1 MKRCKCSLALVCLS
15 ATALSLN
22 AAAQAQENRNAN
34 PEERAI
40 RAAASE
46 YVAAGRR
53 GDRDAMKRMWA
64 ADGDYMDAAGRVFQV
79 RDLFAQRIAAAPSNT
94 HDAAPSAPTSSLRF
108 ITPDV
113 AIEDGVAELGT
124 SGDGNELSGRFTTVW
139 VKRDGRWL
147 ISSLREAV
155 SVSPSTNEHL
165 QPLNWLVGE
174 WAGTTADAVI
184 LLSSQW
190 SGDGNYLL
198 REFLI
203 RREGH
208 DEISAT
214 QRIGWDAS
222 AGEIKS
228 WTFDSQGGS
237 SEARWRRDG
246 DRWVVASDDVT
257 ADGKESKTSTV
268 YTPVADGQFQCEVQG
283 AWDAAGG
290 KPAAE
295 NLNALR
301 VEFKRALEDE

>member
-1 MKRCKCSLALVCLS
+1 
-15 ATALSLN
+15 
-22 AAAQAQENRNAN
+22 
-34 PEERAI
+34 
-40 RAAASE
+40 
-46 YVAAGRR
+46 
-53 GDRDAMKRMWA
+53 
-64 ADGDYMDAAGRVFQV
+64 
-79 RDLFAQRIAAAPSNT
+79 
-94 HDAAPSAPTSSLRF
+94 
-108 ITPDV
+108 
-113 AIEDGVAELGT
+113 
-124 SGDGNELSGRFTTVW
+124 
-139 VKRDGRWL
+139 
-147 ISSLREAV
+147 
-155 SVSPSTNEHL
+155 
-165 QPLNWLVGE
+165 VGE
-174 WAGTTADAVI
+174 WAGTTPDAVI

>member
-1 MKRCKCSLALVCLS
+1 MERFKCSLALLCLS
-15 ATALSLN
+15 VAAFSLN
-22 AAAQAQENRNAN
+22 AAARAQENRNVNA
-34 PEERAI
+34 EERAI
-40 RAAASE
+40 RAAAGE
-46 YVAAGRR
+46 YIAAGRR
-53 GDRDAMKRMWA
+53 GDRDTMKRMWA
-64 ADGDYMDAAGRVFQV
+64 PDGDYIDAMGRVLKVHEMFGEPIV
-79 RDLFAQRIAAAPSNT
+79 EPRSAAQSAAPSVPAST
-94 HDAAPSAPTSSLRF
+94 LRF
-108 ITPDV
+108 ITPEV

-139 VKRDGRWL
+139 VKRNGRWL
-147 ISSLREAV
+147 ISSLRETV
-155 SVSPSTNEHL
+155 SAAPSTNEHL
-165 QPLNWLVGE
+165 QPLDWLVGE
-174 WAGTTADAVI
+174 WVGTSQDALI

-190 SGDGNYLL
+190 SGDGNYIL

-237 SEARWRRDG
+237 SEGRWRRDG
-246 DRWVVASDDVT
+246 DRWVVASEDVR

-268 YTPVADGQFQCEVQG
+268 YIPIADGQFQCEVKG
-283 AWDAAGG
+283 AWDEADTKLASGD
-290 KPAAE
+290 
-295 NLNALR
+295 LSALR

>member
-1 MKRCKCSLALVCLS
+1 MKLCKCSLALVCLS
-15 ATALSLN
+15 VIALGLS
-22 AAAQAQENRNAN
+22 ADACAQENRNAN
-34 PEERAI
+34 AEERAI
-40 RAAASE
+40 RAAAGE

-53 GDRDAMKRMWA
+53 GDRDAMVRMWA
-64 ADGDYMDAAGRVFQV
+64 ADGDYIDAMGRVFKVQE
-79 RDLFAQRIAAAPSNT
+79 LFGEPIAASRSNVET
-94 HDAAPSAPTSSLRF
+94 AALSGPASTLRF
-108 ITPDV
+108 IAPDV

-139 VKRDGRWL
+139 VKRNGRWL
-147 ISSLREAV
+147 ISSLRE
-155 SVSPSTNEHL
+155 SVVAAPSTNEHL

-174 WAGTTADAVI
+174 WAGTTPDAVI

-190 SGDGNYLL
+190 SGDGNYIL
-198 REFLI
+198 REFLV

-237 SEARWRRDG
+237 SEGRWRRDG
-246 DRWVVASDDVT
+246 DRWVVASDDIT

-268 YTPVADGQFQCEVQG
+268 YTPVADGRFQCEVKG
-283 AWDAAGG
+283 AWDEADGKSAAG
-290 KPAAE
+290 
-295 NLNALR
+295 NLSALR